1 LGVLKFTRSLIVGM
15 LDALRNEHLHNTE
28 TMYISRRESRFL
40 LAIHDDDDSSD
51 AAAAEAEAIIKY
63 INLSVCG
70 SVCAEYGRSCCRRR
84 LSLFLWFLI
93 YPLPALLPRPTRV
106 PAIVG
111 HFSYL

>member
-40 LAIHDDDDSSD
+40 LAIHDDDSSD
-51 AAAAEAEAIIKY
+51 AAAEAEAIIKY

-84 LSLFLWFLI
+84 LSLFLC
-93 YPLPALLPRPTRV
+93 
-106 PAIVG
+106 G
-111 HFSYL
+111 S